1 MNAIIDYFL
10 YTSLITIATQF
21 LYYFGWMPV
30 FGVTVWGMIQVWQ
43 DMKQGQYVAAL
54 EWHLLQIHIPAGI
67 VQTPKGMENFFQNLA
82 GSKSSITWKENWLL
96 GKVQP
101 WFSLEIVSNGGKV
114 SFYIRSQQKYVD
126 LVEAAMY
133 AQYPEAQIVE
143 VADYVDVLPND
154 WPDEKMDLW
163 GSEMTLQKDEHFPI
177 KTWAMFEH
185 QGEKDLRFKDPILP
199 VIEILGKMKPDEQY
213 WIQILIKQPDSQ
225 DWSKEG
231 VKYINK
237 TFGKPEKKKKPGMFS
252 ESVGWIPGEIMK
264 QTTGLVIG
272 GEPVEKKQEDFAM
285 FKITTAEKYTLEAVN
300 EKISK
305 IGWKSKV
312 RIVYSAPHKTY
323 RKGTIAS
330 FTKGI
335 FHQYSHLNWNK
346 FGLHDPSTPKDDYFW
361 QTWQMAKKQ
370 KRLLYRYKNRKM
382 TAGSTCYILNSEE
395 LATLFHFPSADARTP
410 ILTAPG
416 AKRAEPPIDLQWTL
430 EDTILPNFDRSSS
443 DVTIT
448 TPARTEPL
456 SVPTPLSPT
465 GVVTPLISKE
475 GQGVVP
481 NSPVAH
487 HSLHVP
493 PAESQM
499 PVPGQPAPLPPGLDL
514 VDTEYDPTPDAPD
527 NLPM

>member
-1 MNAIIDYFL
+1 M
-10 YTSLITIATQF
+10 
-21 LYYFGWMPV
+21 
-30 FGVTVWGMIQVWQ
+30 
-43 DMKQGQYVAAL
+43 
-54 EWHLLQIHIPAGI
+54 
-67 VQTPKGMENFFQNLA
+67 
-82 GSKSSITWKENWLL
+82 
-96 GKVQP
+96 
-101 WFSLEIVSNGGKV
+101 
-114 SFYIRSQQKYVD
+114 
-126 LVEAAMY
+126 
-133 AQYPEAQIVE
+133 
-143 VADYVDVLPND
+143 
-154 WPDEKMDLW
+154 
-163 GSEMTLQKDEHFPI
+163 
-177 KTWAMFEH
+177 
-185 QGEKDLRFKDPILP
+185 
-199 VIEILGKMKPDEQY
+199 IEILGKMKPDEQY

-225 DWSKEG
+225 DWSKDG

-237 TFGKPEKKKKPGMFS
+237 TFGKPEKKKKPGIFS

-272 GEPVEKKQEDFAM
+272 GEPEEKKQEDFAM

-305 IGWKSKV
+305 IGWKAKI
-312 RIVYSAPHKTY
+312 RIVYAAPHKTY

-361 QTWQMAKKQ
+361 QTWQMARKQ

-416 AKRAEPPIDLQWTL
+416 AKRAEPPIDLQWTM

-443 DVTIT
+443 DVTVAV
-448 TPARTEPL
+448 PARTEPL

-465 GVVTPLISKE
+465 GTPMGAAIAST
-475 GQGVVP
+475 GSGNPTPTAMAVP
-481 NSPVAH
+481 YTAQ
-487 HSLHVP
+487 HSTHVP
-493 PAESQM
+493 PPESQM

-514 VDTEYDPTPDAPD
+514 VDTQYDPTPDAPD